1 MQPPAGIALNQFAYA
16 GRHAEPRPR
25 PTWVNPNYNGTWT
38 MLNNDVMT
46 VVLGHFDDRQ
56 LSRVSGVDGRMLRL
70 ARPMIRQYLRLS
82 ESQYA
87 VFDAVLHRRENV
99 LLMGAPGT
107 GKSFLLNVL
116 KDRVRAPLVT
126 ASTAAAADKIGATT
140 LHSAL
145 GLGIGTTTAE
155 QLVRKMQQ
163 YKNRTGRTMNALT
176 LFETLI
182 VDEVSMLTAGLLAL
196 AEKVLCLVRGGNRMP
211 QLVVSGDPMQLGAV
225 CAERDGGPFYEA
237 DLIKGLRPYVLT
249 EPFRQVEDSPF
260 LRVLNRARLGRA
272 RETDIVWL
280 RAHFCSAVGKDVP
293 RLFCRLF
300 EVEDYNQDKLEELP
314 AGSLQIYKP
323 TATGQVPSWTV
334 WAQRPGPTGQAFSG
348 GGGTSDR
355 ELHLKV
361 GARVLLN
368 RNLLE
373 YPTLH
378 NGSCGTVRSLTP
390 RSVVVLFDCGLEAR
404 IKPATQEFERD
415 GKVVGTSTKIPLMLA
430 WAVSVHRA
438 QGATL
443 DAVFVD
449 LGRCFAAGQAY
460 VALSRVRKAQDA
472 EVVNL
477 HLCHLNRIDKA
488 ALRFYNACAERSEKR
503 ATRRAERA
511 ERAAGAADEVD
522 DESLNAMMDAFE
534 SGVSKEQ

>member
-1 MQPPAGIALNQFAYA
+1 MQPPAGIALNQFAYS

-70 ARPMIRQYLRLS
+70 ARPMIRRYLRLS

-145 GLGIGTTTAE
+145 GLGIGTKTAQ

-163 YKNRTGRTMNALT
+163 YKNRTGRTLNALT

-196 AEKVLCLVRGGNRMP
+196 AEKVLYLVRGGSRMP

-237 DLIKGLRPYVLT
+237 HLIKCLRPYVLT
-249 EPFRQVEDSPF
+249 EPFRQVEDLPF
-260 LRVLNRARLGRA
+260 LRVLNRARARRA
-272 RETDIVWL
+272 RL
-280 RAHFCSAVGKDVP
+280 RSRRHGPSA
-293 RLFCRLF
+293 
-300 EVEDYNQDKLEELP
+300 
-314 AGSLQIYKP
+314 
-323 TATGQVPSWTV
+323 
-334 WAQRPGPTGQAFSG
+334 PG
-348 GGGTSDR
+348 R
-355 ELHLKV
+355 EGWV
-361 GARVLLN
+361 C
-368 RNLLE
+368 
-373 YPTLH
+373 T
-378 NGSCGTVRSLTP
+378 
-390 RSVVVLFDCGLEAR
+390 
-404 IKPATQEFERD
+404 
-415 GKVVGTSTKIPLMLA
+415 
-430 WAVSVHRA
+430 
-438 QGATL
+438 
-443 DAVFVD
+443 
-449 LGRCFAAGQAY
+449 
-460 VALSRVRKAQDA
+460 
-472 EVVNL
+472 
-477 HLCHLNRIDKA
+477 
-488 ALRFYNACAERSEKR
+488 
-503 ATRRAERA
+503 
-511 ERAAGAADEVD
+511 
-522 DESLNAMMDAFE
+522 
-534 SGVSKEQ
+534 